1 MRRRRQFALAFLYIG
16 ILLLIAISIQNRRY
30 DKLVVYCA
38 HDIEYAR
45 EVLERFHKKTGIE
58 VSVQPDAEHTK
69 SLGLVERIVREKEAR
84 ACDLFW
90 NNELF
95 GTMRLAREGFL
106 EPYQGPGWQRIP
118 AEYKDPSGLWAAMG
132 ARFRVWILPEASEE
146 ASALVTATLPASA
159 KCAVAKPLY
168 GTTLTHYTVL
178 WSALGKEELATL
190 HESSRKQGLREV
202 NGNAATR
209 DLVAEGGCLAA
220 WTDSDDYFVAR
231 DAGKPVRMMPVRD
244 PRGRTI
250 AIPNSVGIIKGTAR
264 LKEAQQLADF
274 LLSEEAELMLAR
286 GRARQVPVGSTQ
298 DAELPEA
305 VRAMQPWL
313 KEAVPLTTLY
323 GEYQACLEWL
333 KQVYAKK

>member
-1 MRRRRQFALAFLYIG
+1 
-16 ILLLIAISIQNRRY
+16 
-30 DKLVVYCA
+30 
-38 HDIEYAR
+38 
-45 EVLERFHKKTGIE
+45 
-58 VSVQPDAEHTK
+58 
-69 SLGLVERIVREKEAR
+69 
-84 ACDLFW
+84 
-90 NNELF
+90 
-95 GTMRLAREGFL
+95 
-106 EPYQGPGWQRIP
+106 
-118 AEYKDPSGLWAAMG
+118 
-132 ARFRVWILPEASEE
+132 
-146 ASALVTATLPASA
+146 
-159 KCAVAKPLY
+159 
-168 GTTLTHYTVL
+168 
-178 WSALGKEELATL
+178 L